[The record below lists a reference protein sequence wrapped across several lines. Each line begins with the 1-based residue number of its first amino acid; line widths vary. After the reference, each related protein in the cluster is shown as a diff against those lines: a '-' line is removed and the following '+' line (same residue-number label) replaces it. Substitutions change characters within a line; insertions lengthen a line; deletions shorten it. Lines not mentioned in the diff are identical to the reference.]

1 MTGDRLLIRRA
12 SGGDASLLRDLAE
25 STFRGAYGAVSD
37 PVEIANYIATH
48 FTPESVTARLED
60 PASLFYLAFLG
71 ERSIGYAELR
81 DEPPPECVTGRKP
94 VQLSRIYLE
103 QSAIGRGVG
112 AALMKACLEEA
123 SRRGCDTIWLSVW
136 DQNHRAVAF
145 YEAWGFRNVG
155 TWEFDFG
162 GTIYH
167 DPVMVK
173 ELGESGA

>member
-1 MTGDRLLIRRA
+1 MTGESLIIRRA
-12 SGGDASLLRDLAE
+12 SPGDALQLRDLAE

-48 FTPESVTARLED
+48 FTLEGVAARLED
-60 PASLFYLAFLG
+60 PASLFYLAMLG
-71 ERSIGYAELR
+71 DRAVGYAELR
-81 DEPPPECVTGRKP
+81 DEPPPDCVTGRKP

-103 QSAIGRGVG
+103 QSEIGRGVG

-136 DQNHRAVAF
+136 DQNHRALAF
-145 YEAWGFRNVG
+145 YDAWGFRNVG

-173 ELGESGA
+173 ELGESGT